1 MRIKRAGARAI
12 DQPCDEPEGPSRWGR
27 RESTLRSSSAVEK
40 ISFQHSDLSQFR
52 KPLQLWMN
60 FEIARSD
67 FPIRKRTLSDRY
79 RSILLG

>member
-1 MRIKRAGARAI
+1 MRIKRAGVRAL
-12 DQPCDEPEGPSRWGR
+12 DQPCDEPKEPSRRGR

-40 ISFQHSDLSQFR
+40 ISFQHSDSSQFR
-52 KPLQLWMN
+52 KPLQLWIN

-67 FPIRKRTLSDRY
+67 FPIRKRTLSDRN